1 MRRGEG
7 DLGVVGW
14 GDFTLITMNRTKKAL
29 RTISVSLSSIY
40 VLCSVSSLLV
50 LVRCKWHKA
59 GRFKLKARPVGE
71 KMSDISLSFFFT
83 DGPLFSFL
91 SSYFSPFF
99 FFSFLISIQKYL
111 IFTAK
116 NECQRIYLRKSER
129 IQSTF
134 MYLIDF

>member
-71 KMSDISLSFFFT
+71 KMSDISLSFFLQM
-83 DGPLFSFL
+83 GPSFL
-91 SSYFSPFF
+91 SSPLIFPLSFF
-99 FFSFLISIQKYL
+99 FLFLFQFKNIS
-111 IFTAK
+111 
-116 NECQRIYLRKSER
+116 YLRQRTNVSVFICGKVKGYS
-129 IQSTF
+129 QHLCT
-134 MYLIDF
+134 